1 VSGPLV
7 AGLMAAAFAVISTN
21 WLQGNWGDTLTVV
34 GPALAALSLIN
45 LPRGAVPEIVADA
58 KDHPLLLAAR
68 AGGLVIGGVIGVV
81 CQLPGLVGVA
91 LAVAGAVGG
100 GVLAG
105 LFSQQRRHALDALV
119 WPDRPHPDQGA
130 QGAGRNA
137 TKEAAHA
144 DASIDDPRLGLSR
157 DLDELVRG
165 QLDEAL
171 GISPAGV
178 R

>member
-1 VSGPLV
+1 
-7 AGLMAAAFAVISTN
+7 
-21 WLQGNWGDTLTVV
+21 
-34 GPALAALSLIN
+34 
-45 LPRGAVPEIVADA
+45 VPEIVADA
-58 KDHPLLLAAR
+58 KDHPVLLAAR

-105 LFSQQRRHALDALV
+105 LFSQHRSHALDGLA
-119 WPDRPHPDQGA
+119 WPDRPQPDQGP
-130 QGAGRNA
+130 QGADRNA
-137 TKEAAHA
+137 TQPAAHA
-144 DASIDDPRLGLSR
+144 DTSIDDPRLGLSR

-165 QLDEAL
+165 QLDQAL
-171 GISPAGV
+171 GISPAGA